1 MGRFI
6 KSVLLVSL
14 SALLLSACTGESGG
28 EIKRAVG
35 YKAIAL
41 TQVRK
46 SELDFSADKSLKPYA
61 DYLAKIHILDE
72 EPSLK
77 KLEGFLTYKDLTD
90 LAKKMPNNTDLIN
103 WLDQKKDKRKGIT
116 EEDFYIFFDFWCKE
130 MNTYGYVREMED
142 IVYGAINVRS
152 KHVKEADREI
162 TTIAYLYRH
171 GEYYCRDMGFLKGL
185 FDKKLHMVAAGD
197 EIIFVRGV
205 TDKNV
210 IYENVLLDD
219 VSTDRLRFVVKD
231 ITRELKLKNP
241 RLKDGLYNGSIANL
255 HLEDSLVGEIQVKV
269 KKIRGEVLSIA
280 DNRIEIGGVGMVQIA
295 NNFATYA
302 YDNRGSEE
310 LNQIRLG
317 EEVYDFYIEDG
328 QLQAAIKSTEFKRDS
343 IRVLV
348 KNSNYSQSFHY
359 MISLSSDSEMTVKVG
374 EDVQTVPAGQVFEI
388 ANSDENL
395 NRRIFI
401 ETTDKRYPIRVNS
414 ITRGQGIPGYFGR
427 LEIVKRN
434 DVLYLINDV
443 EIENYL
449 KFVVSSEM
457 PSNFHIEALK
467 AQAICAR
474 TYAYAHIERTG
485 ELAEYGA
492 QVDDSINYQVY
503 NNYPRTE
510 ATDRA
515 VDETA
520 GEVLRY
526 NGKLISALFYSTSSG
541 VSADGSIWG
550 SDKSLYPYFQVHTI
564 TKEKRGVNFEN
575 EEEISRFLY
584 SKQEDAYEKDMPYY
598 RWDVRLN
605 SKRIE
610 DRIPEVGTIQNIT
623 ITRRG
628 PGGIAESILVEGSKG
643 SITISGQNE
652 IRYRLGHEGLRFQM
666 NDGQE
671 FGNFRTL
678 PSAFITMYKEGKADG
693 STDFVVRG
701 GGYGHAVG
709 MSQTGAQEMAKSG
722 MGYKDILKYYYDG
735 VEIGK

>member
-14 SALLLSACTGESGG
+14 SALLLSACASGG
-28 EIKRAVG
+28 DGEVRRAVG

-46 SELDFSADKSLKPYA
+46 SELDFSNDKSLKPYA
-61 DYLAKIHILDE
+61 DYLAKVHILDE
-72 EPSLK
+72 EPSQK
-77 KLEGFLTYKDLTD
+77 KLEGFLSYKDLRD
-90 LAKKMPNNTDLIN
+90 LAKKMQDHTDLMN
-103 WLDQKKDKRKGIT
+103 WLNQKDANKYIT
-116 EEDFYIFFDFWCKE
+116 EEDFYIFFDFWCRE
-130 MNTYGYVREMED
+130 MNTSGYVREFED
-142 IVYGAINVRS
+142 IVYGAANLQTANS
-152 KHVKEADREI
+152 KEADR
-162 TTIAYLYRH
+162 TLSTIAYLYRS
-171 GEYYCRDMGFLKGL
+171 GKYYCRDLKFLRGL
-185 FDKKLHMVAAGD
+185 FDKKLHFVVADD

-205 TDKNV
+205 IDKNV
-210 IYENVLLDD
+210 IYENVLL
-219 VSTDRLRFVVKD
+219 SLENTERLRIIIKD
-231 ITRELKLKNP
+231 TTREFA
-241 RLKDGLYNGSIANL
+241 LKDPKSIEGLYDGSIADL
-255 HLEDSLVGEIQVKV
+255 VLEDSGIREIRVKV

-280 DNRIEIGGVGMVQIA
+280 DDRIEIGGLGLVQIA

-302 YDNRGSEE
+302 YDNRGSEAIHE
-310 LNQIRLG
+310 IRLG

-328 QLQAAIKSTEFKRDS
+328 QLQAAIKATEFRRDS

-348 KNSNYSQSFHY
+348 KNSNFSQSHHY
-359 MISLSSDSEMTVKVG
+359 TVSLSSDSEMTVKIG
-374 EDVQTVPAGQVFEI
+374 SEERRIPAGEAFGV

-395 NRRIFI
+395 DQRIFI
-401 ETTDKRYPIRVNS
+401 EATDKRHPIRVDS
-414 ITRGQGIPGYFGR
+414 ITRDQGTPSYFGR
-427 LEIVKRN
+427 LEIIKRN

-443 EIENYL
+443 DVESYL
-449 KFVVSSEM
+449 KFVVPSEM
-457 PSNFHIEALK
+457 PSNYNMEALK
-467 AQAICAR
+467 AQAVCAR
-474 TYAYAHIERTG
+474 TYAYAHIEQTG

-541 VSADGSIWG
+541 VSADGTIWG
-550 SDKSLYPYFQVHTI
+550 SDKSHYPYFQVHTI
-564 TKEKRGVNFEN
+564 TRDKRSVNFEN
-575 EEEISRFLY
+575 EEEISGFLH

-605 SKRIE
+605 SRNIA
-610 DRIPEVGTIQNIT
+610 DRIPEVGTISDIA
-623 ITRRG
+623 IIKRG
-628 PGGIAESILVEGSKG
+628 PGGIAESIRVDGSGG
-643 SITISGQNE
+643 SIVISGQNE
-652 IRYRLGHEGLRFQM
+652 IRYRLGHEGLRFKM

-678 PSAFITMYKEGKADG
+678 PSAFITMYREKKSDG
-693 STDFVVRG
+693 SVDFVVRG

-709 MSQTGAQEMAKSG
+709 MSQNGAQEMAKSG
-722 MGYKDILKYYYDG
+722 MGYRDILKYYYNG